1 MLIQEAVTNSVRHGS
16 ARKVEVKL
24 SSEKPGVFNLSV
36 VDNGTGP
43 LAKSSK
49 LGSGLSVLRALT
61 EDEFS
66 LSFNEGGG
74 AKLTATIYS

>member
-1 MLIQEAVTNSVRHGS
+1 
-16 ARKVEVKL
+16 
-24 SSEKPGVFNLSV
+24 VFNLSV

-49 LGSGLSVLRALT
+49 LGSGLNVLKVLT
-61 EDEFS
+61 EDEYS
-66 LSFNEGGG
+66 LTFNEGGG

>member
-1 MLIQEAVTNSVRHGS
+1 MVT
-16 ARKVEVKL
+16 L
-24 SSEKPGVFNLSV
+24 SQGKPGVFNLSV

-49 LGSGLSVLRALT
+49 LGSGLNVLKVLT
-61 EDEFS
+61 EDEYS
-66 LSFNEGGG
+66 LTFNEGGG